1 LGFFFFLS
9 SEEKYKKGGTNHEK
23 VCSGNGFSA
32 FAVHQGRYKSKRVL
46 FQRGDEPDAVSDK

>member
-1 LGFFFFLS
+1 LS

-32 FAVHQGRYKSKRVL
+32 FAVHQGGYKSKRVL